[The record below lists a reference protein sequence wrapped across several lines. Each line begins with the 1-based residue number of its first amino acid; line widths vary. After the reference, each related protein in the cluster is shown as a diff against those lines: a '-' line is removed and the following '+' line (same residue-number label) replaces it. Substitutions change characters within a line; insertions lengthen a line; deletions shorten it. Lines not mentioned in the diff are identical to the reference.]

1 MRIDFRPQSLLNS
14 LVLEERVPQGIRR
27 IMNLDRANRKTI
39 DMIISKVPNSYPKEY
54 YVSSYKVYDK
64 TGLVSKELNR
74 NNKGA
79 INISKRNYDGTYSSK
94 MVK

>member
-1 MRIDFRPQSLLNS
+1 MRIDFRPQRLLNS
-14 LVLEERVPQGIRR
+14 LVFEEKVPQGIRR
-27 IMNLDRANRKTI
+27 IMNLDREKRKTI
-39 DMIISKVPNSYPKEY
+39 DMIISKAPNSYPKEY

-74 NNKGA
+74 DNNGI
-79 INISKRNYDGTYSSK
+79 INITTKNYDGTYSSK